1 MRHSLIC
8 TFILVSARLFAQ
20 SPGLPA
26 TLSLPNDR
34 DSIEE
39 TEPTFVWQANTAAIV
54 NDPRL
59 DQQIVVVE
67 MLEDQTPAEALV
79 LNPPIFIRR
88 NLKTGSIP
96 YSAND
101 HKLEKGKSYA
111 WQVSYLFNDI
121 AVQQS
126 EAWMFTIA
134 DPVPPARH
142 FVALRRQND
151 GSVYTIG
158 SEELNVSSTEK
169 GELQLNAIIRTPD
182 GKRHKVQLVELI
194 AGKPV
199 EQKVSVSSTET
210 RYFTVDLSDLDLKKG
225 VSTFEWNGGKQS
237 YTVNFQID

>member
-1 MRHSLIC
+1 
-8 TFILVSARLFAQ
+8 
-20 SPGLPA
+20 
-26 TLSLPNDR
+26 
-34 DSIEE
+34 
-39 TEPTFVWQANTAAIV
+39 
-54 NDPRL
+54 
-59 DQQIVVVE
+59 
-67 MLEDQTPAEALV
+67 
-79 LNPPIFIRR
+79 
-88 NLKTGSIP
+88 
-96 YSAND
+96 
-101 HKLEKGKSYA
+101 
-111 WQVSYLFNDI
+111 
-121 AVQQS
+121 
-126 EAWMFTIA
+126 MFTIA
-134 DPVPPARH
+134 DPVPPARN

-169 GELQLNAIIRTPD
+169 GELQLSAIIRTPD